1 MLTLLKKFILMGS
14 ISLVATL
21 GIGIGIKPANS
32 QAVRNISRGVARG
45 DVDGGATVTVWP
57 GHGLNLDFSS
67 TGEIIRKVWLD
78 DPSKLIA
85 DFDGNISGGGAR
97 IIHLRRITPVE
108 IPELPSTSSTL
119 LTIVTEGRGGTTNL
133 YSFKINYGN
142 GSPEYTTI
150 RINDAPVI
158 VAQPPPT
165 VSREIPSTVFTPLLS
180 KSNKS
185 PIIFDMGETQLNFN
199 HISMGLSRQCWNGLM
214 PLSSWDYGKAKNFLT
229 LIDRGFSADDALQ
242 QSGISADSI
251 IRLSEIGSKCQ
262 SSSN

>member
-1 MLTLLKKFILMGS
+1 MLTLLKKFILIGS

-21 GIGIGIKPANS
+21 GVGIKSANS
-32 QAVRNISRGVARG
+32 QAVRNVSIDVARG
-45 DVDGGATVTVWP
+45 DVAGGATITVWP
-57 GHGLNLDFSS
+57 GHGLNIDFSP

-78 DPSKLIA
+78 DPSKVIA

-97 IIHLRRITPVE
+97 IIHLRRITPVK

-142 GSPEYTTI
+142 GTPEYTTV

-158 VAQPPPT
+158 VAQPLPT
-165 VSREIPSTVFTPLLS
+165 VSGDLHSTIVAPLLS
-180 KSNKS
+180 KSDKS
-185 PIIFDMGETQLNFN
+185 PIIFDIGEATLSSEY
-199 HISMGLSRQCWNGLM
+199 ISLGLSRQCWNGLI
-214 PLSSWDYGKAKNFLT
+214 PLSSWDYGKAKFFLT
-229 LIDRGFSADDALQ
+229 LIYRGFSADDALQ
-242 QSGISADSI
+242 ESGISAGSV

-262 SSSN
+262 SSDN

>member
-1 MLTLLKKFILMGS
+1 MLTLLKKFILIGS

-21 GIGIGIKPANS
+21 GVGIKSANS
-32 QAVRNISRGVARG
+32 QAVRNISIDVARG
-45 DVDGGATVTVWP
+45 DVAGGATITVWP
-57 GHGLNLDFSS
+57 GHGLNIDFSL

-78 DPSKLIA
+78 DPSKVIA

-119 LTIVTEGRGGTTNL
+119 LTIVTEGRGSTTNL

-142 GSPEYTTI
+142 GTPEYTTV

-158 VAQPPPT
+158 VVQPPLT
-165 VSREIPSTVFTPLLS
+165 VSREIPSTVVAPLLS
-180 KSNKS
+180 KSDKS
-185 PIIFDMGETQLNFN
+185 PIIFDMGETKLNSDY
-199 HISMGLSRQCWNGLM
+199 ISMGLSRQCWNGLI
-214 PLSSWDYGKAKNFLT
+214 PLSSWNYGKAKNFLT
-229 LIDRGFSADDALQ
+229 LINRGFSADDALQ

-251 IRLSEIGSKCQ
+251 IRLSEIGENCQ
-262 SSSN
+262 TINK

>member
-1 MLTLLKKFILMGS
+1 MLKKFILMGS

-21 GIGIGIKPANS
+21 GIGIKPANS
-32 QAVRNISRGVARG
+32 QAVRNISIGVARG

-57 GHGLNLDFSS
+57 GHGLNLDFSL

-78 DPSKLIA
+78 DPSKVIA

-97 IIHLRRITPVE
+97 IIHLRRITPIK

-142 GSPEYTTI
+142 GTPEYTTV
-150 RINDAPVI
+150 RINDTPVI
-158 VAQPPPT
+158 IAQPPPT
-165 VSREIPSTVFTPLLS
+165 DTSETSSTVIAPLLS
-180 KSNKS
+180 KSDKS
-185 PIIFDMGETQLNFN
+185 PIIFDMGETQLNSN

-214 PLSSWDYGKAKNFLT
+214 PLSSWNYGKAKNFLT
-229 LIDRGFSADDALQ
+229 LINRGFSADDALQ
-242 QSGISADSI
+242 QSGITESI
-251 IRLSEIGSKCQ
+251 LIRLSKIGENCQ
-262 SSSN
+262 IINN